1 MCSTLHTCVYT
12 VNTNF
17 DPTLV
22 QTAGDPNWKP
32 GKAWERDYKCM
43 CVLRQLWYHNCLS
56 TYVYLIWTRI
66 INSTIECSQNT
77 FNTQSAKKKPYKVR
91 VVISKSICVKERR
104 QTVVLSSDLPII
116 KYLRDRRGLSL
127 WD

>member
-1 MCSTLHTCVYT
+1 MGTRLQVHVCTQTTVVSQLLKYILH
-12 VNTNF
+12 
-17 DPTLV
+17 
-22 QTAGDPNWKP
+22 
-32 GKAWERDYKCM
+32 
-43 CVLRQLWYHNCLS
+43 
-56 TYVYLIWTRI
+56 LIWTRI

-116 KYLRDRRGLSL
+116 KYLRDGRGLSL